1 MSNYIKLPC
10 GAEIDE
16 RRDGVIEVGVWYPR
30 NDGGIATV
38 ELDLVD
44 VRASD
49 GLRVTFCF
57 ERNGWIVE
65 QPIISTDEDG
75 DESQEWREVY
85 FAESYALDAD
95 R

>member
-1 MSNYIKLPC
+1 MSNVIKLPC

-16 RRDGVIEVGVWYPR
+16 RSDGVIEVGVWYPR

-38 ELDLVD
+38 ELELVD

-49 GLRVTFCF
+49 GIRVTFDF
-57 ERNGWIVE
+57 DRNGWSVK
-65 QPIISTDEDG
+65 QPVTVTDE
-75 DESQEWREVY
+75 ENEYQEWIEVH
-85 FAESYALDAD
+85 FAKSYALDTG